1 MTIHPALNS
10 FRCGFLKI
18 YPNRFSAE
26 ITGKVGRDLV
36 ECVLMAQ
43 PKIIVAEDDTVLRDL
58 YLRKLD
64 RGQYNIRTAVN
75 GRETLDAITA
85 DPPDLLLLDLN
96 MPVIDG
102 FGVLEQLPPEKRTF
116 PIVILTNFEDQAN
129 RDRGM
134 KLGVKDYFVKKDM
147 TIKALVEM
155 VERLLPKQA

>member
-1 MTIHPALNS
+1 M
-10 FRCGFLKI
+10 RGVLKI